1 MKLIKIK
8 QKLKSAKM
16 IIANLLLTTTLSGC
30 AKTGVSIVKSDTFC
44 EGKFNT
50 QYLLESDYDNIDQI
64 KAKNPLWKSTI
75 DKLTDNKTLNEKE
88 FDQCK

>member
-1 MKLIKIK
+1 MKSIRIKH
-8 QKLKSAKM
+8 KLNSAKM
-16 IIANLLLTTTLSGC
+16 LIANLLLTTTLGGC
-30 AKTGVSIVKSDTFC
+30 ASRGVSIVKSDSFC

-64 KAKNPLWKSTI
+64 RAANPLWKITI
-75 DKLTDNKTLNEKE
+75 NKIIDNKTLNEKE